1 KNEDTTFA
9 EETLNISNE
18 EIKIKEPPL
27 SLYDF
32 RKDENEEDKSSLD
45 LKPDVDIALKPEENH
60 DTSLGM
66 QDSSINE
73 QICQSVNDVANPFL
87 SADKNNE
94 VVIKKEPIEDEF
106 IDNKE
111 PPLLENI
118 KEEVHWEEAT
128 ETLYSIP
135 PAEKPIIESGKPQMA
150 ICMSVGNSTSKEIQ
164 KFTTPQNQKSFNL
177 SRNSSKQSMETQAGS
192 AKVVKKKRYRLKN
205 NNKGPNILEEV
216 VSNRSMRT
224 RSRSNKTTDIPLAAY
239 CRMINKSIN
248 QTMDVDQYDAGVE
261 KHPSPISKAS
271 AKTNNTTFNNKKN
284 ESITKKNNQSIVKRN
299 NRKKITF
306 NEESICKQDFVPSEP
321 LTKKD
326 KTILNPTKTVK
337 HTKNQST
344 TSTADLNIS
353 KSTTKSTQKQPE
365 TNQTISSENQ
375 LNNTRNTST
384 RLTRS
389 RLKSNKSLSLS
400 SFCNQLSATLNLTG
414 NIENVFNVT
423 AMSESQTNNTIDKSN
438 KTFPVNTNSKSKSN
452 QQNNKAVTLPQ
463 SNEPSSRK
471 ISNNEELQKAYDI
484 SGQTDNL
491 ETTQNVST
499 NKRTSTSTLN
509 KYTEESFTTSPVVVK
524 QKTGK
529 DVTRTKKSFEEISMQ
544 VENESPSK
552 EKNVSAN
559 EPRSA
564 TPKKNLTDTSI
575 NTKRKGRVCF
585 TKKEEENLLEGVKK
599 YGFGCWAKI
608 LKNYH
613 FNPCR
618 ANVSL
623 KDKYRTLQNQGK
635 V

>member
-1 KNEDTTFA
+1 MDFQFELNFDDVFEGHIKNEDTTFA

-118 KEEVHWEEAT
+118 KEEVHWEE
-128 ETLYSIP
+128 
-135 PAEKPIIESGKPQMA
+135 
-150 ICMSVGNSTSKEIQ
+150 
-164 KFTTPQNQKSFNL
+164 
-177 SRNSSKQSMETQAGS
+177 
-192 AKVVKKKRYRLKN
+192 
-205 NNKGPNILEEV
+205 
-216 VSNRSMRT
+216 
-224 RSRSNKTTDIPLAAY
+224 
-239 CRMINKSIN
+239 
-248 QTMDVDQYDAGVE
+248 
-261 KHPSPISKAS
+261 
-271 AKTNNTTFNNKKN
+271 
-284 ESITKKNNQSIVKRN
+284 
-299 NRKKITF
+299 
-306 NEESICKQDFVPSEP
+306 
-321 LTKKD
+321 
-326 KTILNPTKTVK
+326 
-337 HTKNQST
+337 
-344 TSTADLNIS
+344 
-353 KSTTKSTQKQPE
+353 
-365 TNQTISSENQ
+365 
-375 LNNTRNTST
+375 
-384 RLTRS
+384 
-389 RLKSNKSLSLS
+389 
-400 SFCNQLSATLNLTG
+400 
-414 NIENVFNVT
+414 
-423 AMSESQTNNTIDKSN
+423 
-438 KTFPVNTNSKSKSN
+438 
-452 QQNNKAVTLPQ
+452 
-463 SNEPSSRK
+463 
-471 ISNNEELQKAYDI
+471 
-484 SGQTDNL
+484 
-491 ETTQNVST
+491 
-499 NKRTSTSTLN
+499 
-509 KYTEESFTTSPVVVK
+509 
-524 QKTGK
+524 
-529 DVTRTKKSFEEISMQ
+529 EISMQ

>member
-1 KNEDTTFA
+1 MDFQFELNFDDVFEGHIKNEDTTFA

-261 KHPSPISKAS
+261 KHPSPIS
-271 AKTNNTTFNNKKN
+271 
-284 ESITKKNNQSIVKRN
+284 
-299 NRKKITF
+299 
-306 NEESICKQDFVPSEP
+306 
-321 LTKKD
+321 KD